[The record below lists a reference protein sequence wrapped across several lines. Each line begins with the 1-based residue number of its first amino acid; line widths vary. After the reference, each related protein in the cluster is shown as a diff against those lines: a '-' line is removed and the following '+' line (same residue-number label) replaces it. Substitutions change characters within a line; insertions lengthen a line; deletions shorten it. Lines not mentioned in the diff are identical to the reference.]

1 MKKRI
6 LRVLLPAFFA
16 ILLLTSASDAAEAP
30 IRAVVFFEEDAS
42 PAAVEAALAEL
53 PEVSLLWR
61 YGSLFSGAAVE
72 AGPAGLQALEALE
85 GVAGVSPVR
94 QYAPASA
101 GGEDAELWSDAGLAL
116 MGAGDL
122 WREGV
127 TGDGTVIAVLDSG
140 FNTAHEAFADA
151 SLTRSPAVGREDI
164 AAYAQK
170 GTAGRYVSERIPF
183 AYDYCHR
190 DGDVSAASGH
200 GTHVAALA
208 AGYAR
213 REDGTVRIRGGAPGA
228 QILAMKI
235 FPDEPG
241 GGADDAVIL
250 RALEDAWNLG
260 ADVINLS
267 VGTGPG
273 FSRDGAL
280 DGAYY
285 RAFALLASE
294 GVVVCCSAGN
304 EESAA
309 VYKTWTRPLPSGAY
323 PDYGSVTAPASFRGA
338 AAIASAGEE
347 EGRAVM
353 ADYSSWGPASGLHLA
368 PALTAFGGPVVSAGA
383 GGPEAYCGD
392 YGTSMACGYAS
403 GLFAAALQAL
413 EERGAADRKEAARL
427 AQALLE
433 STARTLT
440 DEGGAPLSPRKQGA
454 GLMDLDAALASPAA
468 FLNPLAELGGRE
480 DGRFTLRYTL
490 KNLSDQA
497 ADYALTVRVLTDAY
511 TEDGGTA
518 YSLMSP
524 LDITEGV
531 SVAGPASVSVPAGGE
546 AEIVFELAVRD
557 RLRRELAEAY
567 PNGFYVEGYVTAAGP
582 ESGQAV
588 HGTFLGFCGD
598 WEAAPVLE
606 AADFRDLQDESFR
619 LAGEGHG
626 PAGYNPLQVPEPC
639 LEGLGAELGANL
651 AYLPAKGTA
660 DSWYG
665 RLLGANGHAAGAC
678 SEARFAIPG
687 WGSDGMHSLDRR
699 LCLALYA
706 LRNAAGIA
714 AVVSDGETGEIYYAA
729 AETWAGKS
737 TLDIRAARIGPSALF
752 AWDGRDARGRALP
765 GGTRARVDVYAWLDG
780 GNAIREAF
788 DRDVRRQDPSSFRC
802 LLEERYDGWRVMS
815 FPVTIDSEAP
825 AVVSAALDPEG
836 VLTLTVRDNEYLA
849 YAAVTDEKGTVLVE
863 EAFFPQEAGAEGTLK
878 ADLSGLASPPETLY
892 VTVEDYASHITGY
905 VLTLPPP
912 GEDGP
917 PSCRP
922 SARSVLRDANP
933 SAWYWEAVD
942 RAVCEGWMACSRER
956 LFQPDRAAVR
966 SEIVSALYQAAGRP
980 APRMSAGELPFTD
993 LAELPED
1000 LDALC
1005 WAYENELVSG
1015 RSDGTFGGGAG
1026 VTRQELAVMLYRW
1039 ARLSGETAPAG
1050 GLDAFSD
1057 AGTISGWAEEG
1068 AAWAAGRGL
1077 LQGSGGQLR
1086 PRAGVTRAETAQVLL
1101 RLLEGRRDG

>member
-347 EGRAVM
+347 
-353 ADYSSWGPASGLHLA
+353 
-368 PALTAFGGPVVSAGA
+368 
-383 GGPEAYCGD
+383 
-392 YGTSMACGYAS
+392 
-403 GLFAAALQAL
+403 
-413 EERGAADRKEAARL
+413 
-427 AQALLE
+427 
-433 STARTLT
+433 
-440 DEGGAPLSPRKQGA
+440 
-454 GLMDLDAALASPAA
+454 
-468 FLNPLAELGGRE
+468 
-480 DGRFTLRYTL
+480 
-490 KNLSDQA
+490 
-497 ADYALTVRVLTDAY
+497 
-511 TEDGGTA
+511 
-518 YSLMSP
+518 
-524 LDITEGV
+524 
-531 SVAGPASVSVPAGGE
+531 
-546 AEIVFELAVRD
+546 
-557 RLRRELAEAY
+557 
-567 PNGFYVEGYVTAAGP
+567 
-582 ESGQAV
+582 
-588 HGTFLGFCGD
+588 
-598 WEAAPVLE
+598 
-606 AADFRDLQDESFR
+606 
-619 LAGEGHG
+619 
-626 PAGYNPLQVPEPC
+626 
-639 LEGLGAELGANL
+639 
-651 AYLPAKGTA
+651 
-660 DSWYG
+660 
-665 RLLGANGHAAGAC
+665 
-678 SEARFAIPG
+678 
-687 WGSDGMHSLDRR
+687 
-699 LCLALYA
+699 
-706 LRNAAGIA
+706 
-714 AVVSDGETGEIYYAA
+714 
-729 AETWAGKS
+729 
-737 TLDIRAARIGPSALF
+737 
-752 AWDGRDARGRALP
+752 
-765 GGTRARVDVYAWLDG
+765 
-780 GNAIREAF
+780 
-788 DRDVRRQDPSSFRC
+788 
-802 LLEERYDGWRVMS
+802 
-815 FPVTIDSEAP
+815 
-825 AVVSAALDPEG
+825 
-836 VLTLTVRDNEYLA
+836 
-849 YAAVTDEKGTVLVE
+849 
-863 EAFFPQEAGAEGTLK
+863 
-878 ADLSGLASPPETLY
+878 
-892 VTVEDYASHITGY
+892 
-905 VLTLPPP
+905 
-912 GEDGP
+912 
-917 PSCRP
+917 
-922 SARSVLRDANP
+922 
-933 SAWYWEAVD
+933 
-942 RAVCEGWMACSRER
+942 
-956 LFQPDRAAVR
+956 
-966 SEIVSALYQAAGRP
+966 
-980 APRMSAGELPFTD
+980 
-993 LAELPED
+993 
-1000 LDALC
+1000 
-1005 WAYENELVSG
+1005 
-1015 RSDGTFGGGAG
+1015 
-1026 VTRQELAVMLYRW
+1026 
-1039 ARLSGETAPAG
+1039 
-1050 GLDAFSD
+1050 
-1057 AGTISGWAEEG
+1057 
-1068 AAWAAGRGL
+1068 
-1077 LQGSGGQLR
+1077 
-1086 PRAGVTRAETAQVLL
+1086 
-1101 RLLEGRRDG
+1101 

>member
-6 LRVLLPAFFA
+6 LRALLPALFA
-16 ILLLTSASDAAEAP
+16 ILLLTSAADAAEAP
-30 IRAVVFFEEDAS
+30 VRAVVFFEEDAS

-61 YGSLFSGAAVE
+61 YDSLFSGAAVE
-72 AGPAGLQALEALE
+72 AGPAGLKALEALE

-294 GVVVCCSAGN
+294 GVIVCCSAGN

-309 VYKTWTRPLPSGAY
+309 VYKTWARPLPSGAY

-338 AAIASAGEE
+338 VSIAAAGEE

-383 GGPEAYCGD
+383 GEPEAYRSD

-413 EERGAADRKEAARL
+413 EERGVTDRKEAARL

-433 STARTLT
+433 STARTLA

-468 FLNPLAELGGRE
+468 FLNPLAELGDRE

-518 YSLMSP
+518 CSLMSP

-557 RLRRELAEAY
+557 ALRRELAEAY
-567 PNGFYVEGYVTAAGP
+567 PNGFYVEGYVTAAGA

-619 LAGEGHG
+619 LAGKDHG
-626 PAGYNPLQVPEPC
+626 PAEYNPLQVPEPC

-687 WGSDGMHSLDRR
+687 WGSDGMYSLDRR

-737 TLDIRAARIGPSALF
+737 TLDIRAARIGPSVLF
-752 AWDGRDARGRALP
+752 AWDGRDAKGRALP
-765 GGTRARVDVYAWLDG
+765 GGTQARVDVYAWLDG
-780 GNAIREAF
+780 GNAIQEAF

-825 AVVSAALDPEG
+825 AVASAALDPEG

-849 YAAVTDEKGTVLVE
+849 YAAVTDEKGTVLAE
-863 EAFFPQEAGAEGTLK
+863 EAFFPEEAGAEGTLK
-878 ADLSGLASPPETLY
+878 ADLSGLATPPETLY
-892 VTVEDYASHITGY
+892 VTVEDYASHVAGY
-905 VLTLPPP
+905 ALTLPAP

-917 PSCRP
+917 PSCRR

-942 RAVCEGWMACSRER
+942 RAVCEGWMECSRER

-993 LAELPED
+993 LTELPED

-1005 WAYENELVSG
+1005 WAYENGLVSG

-1039 ARLSGETAPAG
+1039 ARLSGEAEPAG

-1077 LQGSGGQLR
+1077 LQGSGGKLR

-1101 RLLEGRRDG
+1101 RLLEDRRDG

>member
-1 MKKRI
+1 M
-6 LRVLLPAFFA
+6 
-16 ILLLTSASDAAEAP
+16 
-30 IRAVVFFEEDAS
+30 
-42 PAAVEAALAEL
+42 
-53 PEVSLLWR
+53 
-61 YGSLFSGAAVE
+61 
-72 AGPAGLQALEALE
+72 
-85 GVAGVSPVR
+85 
-94 QYAPASA
+94 
-101 GGEDAELWSDAGLAL
+101 
-116 MGAGDL
+116 
-122 WREGV
+122 
-127 TGDGTVIAVLDSG
+127 
-140 FNTAHEAFADA
+140 
-151 SLTRSPAVGREDI
+151 
-164 AAYAQK
+164 
-170 GTAGRYVSERIPF
+170 
-183 AYDYCHR
+183 
-190 DGDVSAASGH
+190 
-200 GTHVAALA
+200 
-208 AGYAR
+208 
-213 REDGTVRIRGGAPGA
+213 
-228 QILAMKI
+228 
-235 FPDEPG
+235 
-241 GGADDAVIL
+241 
-250 RALEDAWNLG
+250 
-260 ADVINLS
+260 
-267 VGTGPG
+267 
-273 FSRDGAL
+273 
-280 DGAYY
+280 
-285 RAFALLASE
+285 
-294 GVVVCCSAGN
+294 
-304 EESAA
+304 
-309 VYKTWTRPLPSGAY
+309 
-323 PDYGSVTAPASFRGA
+323 
-338 AAIASAGEE
+338 
-347 EGRAVM
+347 
-353 ADYSSWGPASGLHLA
+353 
-368 PALTAFGGPVVSAGA
+368 
-383 GGPEAYCGD
+383 
-392 YGTSMACGYAS
+392 
-403 GLFAAALQAL
+403 
-413 EERGAADRKEAARL
+413 
-427 AQALLE
+427 
-433 STARTLT
+433 
-440 DEGGAPLSPRKQGA
+440 
-454 GLMDLDAALASPAA
+454 
-468 FLNPLAELGGRE
+468 
-480 DGRFTLRYTL
+480 
-490 KNLSDQA
+490 
-497 ADYALTVRVLTDAY
+497 
-511 TEDGGTA
+511 
-518 YSLMSP
+518 
-524 LDITEGV
+524 
-531 SVAGPASVSVPAGGE
+531 
-546 AEIVFELAVRD
+546 
-557 RLRRELAEAY
+557 
-567 PNGFYVEGYVTAAGP
+567 EGYVTAAGP

-752 AWDGRDARGRALP
+752 AWDGRDAKGRALP

-780 GNAIREAF
+780 GNAIQEAF
-788 DRDVRRQDPSSFRC
+788 GRDVRRQDPSSFRC

-836 VLTLTVRDNEYLA
+836 VLTLTLRDNEYLA
-849 YAAVTDEKGTVLVE
+849 YAAVTDEKGTVLAE
-863 EAFFPQEAGAEGTLK
+863 EAFFPQEAGAEGVLT
-878 ADLSGLASPPETLY
+878 ADLSGLAPPEALY

-1077 LQGSGGQLR
+1077 LQGSGGKLR

>member
-280 DGAYY
+280 DGAYF

-309 VYKTWTRPLPSGAY
+309 VCKTWARPLPSGAY

-338 AAIASAGEE
+338 VSIAAAGEE

-383 GGPEAYCGD
+383 GGPEAYRSD

-729 AETWAGKS
+729 AEAWAGKS

-780 GNAIREAF
+780 GNAIQEAF
-788 DRDVRRQDPSSFRC
+788 GRDVRRQDPSSFRC

-836 VLTLTVRDNEYLA
+836 VLTLTLRDNEYLA
-849 YAAVTDEKGTVLVE
+849 YAAVTDEKGTVLAE
-863 EAFFPQEAGAEGTLK
+863 EAFFPEEAGAEGTLK
-878 ADLSGLASPPETLY
+878 ADLSGLASPPEALY
-892 VTVEDYASHITGY
+892 VTVEDYASHVAGY
-905 VLTLPPP
+905 ALTLPAP

>member
-101 GGEDAELWSDAGLAL
+101 DGEDAELWSDAGLAL

-280 DGAYY
+280 DGAYF

-309 VYKTWTRPLPSGAY
+309 VCKTWTRPLPSGAY

-338 AAIASAGEE
+338 VSIAAAGEE

-383 GGPEAYCGD
+383 GGPEAYRSD

-729 AETWAGKS
+729 AEAWAGKS

-752 AWDGRDARGRALP
+752 AWDGRDAKGRALP

-780 GNAIREAF
+780 GNAIQEAF
-788 DRDVRRQDPSSFRC
+788 GRDVRRQDPSSFRC

-836 VLTLTVRDNEYLA
+836 VLTLTLRDNEYLA
-849 YAAVTDEKGTVLVE
+849 YAAVTDEKGTVLAE
-863 EAFFPQEAGAEGTLK
+863 EAFFPEEAGAEGTLK
-878 ADLSGLASPPETLY
+878 ADLSGLASPPEALY
-892 VTVEDYASHITGY
+892 VTVEDYASHVAGY
-905 VLTLPPP
+905 ALTLPAP

>member
-151 SLTRSPAVGREDI
+151 SLTRSPAIGREDI

-280 DGAYY
+280 DGAYF

-309 VYKTWTRPLPSGAY
+309 VCKTWTRPLPSGAY

-338 AAIASAGEE
+338 VSIAAAGEE

-383 GGPEAYCGD
+383 GGPEAYRSD

-729 AETWAGKS
+729 AEAWAGKS

-752 AWDGRDARGRALP
+752 AWDGRDAKGRALP

-780 GNAIREAF
+780 GNAIQEAF

-836 VLTLTVRDNEYLA
+836 VLTLTLRDNEYLA
-849 YAAVTDEKGTVLVE
+849 YAAVTDEKGTVLAE
-863 EAFFPQEAGAEGTLK
+863 EAFFPEEAGAEGTLK
-878 ADLSGLASPPETLY
+878 ADLSGLASPPEALY
-892 VTVEDYASHITGY
+892 VTVEDYASHVAGY
-905 VLTLPPP
+905 ALTLPAP

>member
-1 MKKRI
+1 MGRSTEITGLKGRERLAEALREQSYPVLCLCWGGVGLVLSMARI
-6 LRVLLPAFFA
+6 LGENAPFGVALAAAVPFPLVLPSAVGGILGYLLGGGMGESFPLVGA
-16 ILLLTSASDAAEAP
+16 LLLTAVTRWVVGPRWEKHRAWTSPLLAGGMVFLAGVVPLLYGSPLFYDVVMWVTQVVMGAASASFLERGASAILRKGPPADRLDSTALCIMGALLLMGLDSASVGGVTLGRIAAVMAVLCAARMGNEGLSSIVGMVCGLAVGFATGDFPPAITVYGLGGMLAGIFSAFGRTGSTLAFLFTYGAISAMTEGSVSGFIEVALGSFLFLMIPLPWFRLGSALVRPAAADEQAVKLVVEERLQSAAAALRDVSQTTRDVARRLGDLSGGDLSSIYDRVVTVSTQEAYAAARLRAVLGARP
-30 IRAVVFFEEDAS
+30 EKIRAEVSGNIIKNVKS
-42 PAAVEAALAEL
+42 VIVPNTGGLKGIRAAVAAC
-53 PEVSLLWR
+53 V
-61 YGSLFSGAAVE
+61 
-72 AGPAGLQALEALE
+72 
-85 GVAGVSPVR
+85 VAGDPDRILQVISHV
-94 QYAPASA
+94 PAQ
-101 GGEDAELWSDAGLAL
+101 L
-116 MGAGDL
+116 
-122 WREGV
+122 
-127 TGDGTVIAVLDSG
+127 
-140 FNTAHEAFADA
+140 H
-151 SLTRSPAVGREDI
+151 PDI

-294 GVVVCCSAGN
+294 GVIVCCSAGN

-309 VYKTWTRPLPSGAY
+309 VYKTWARPLPSGAY

-338 AAIASAGEE
+338 VSIAAAGEE

-383 GGPEAYCGD
+383 GEPEAYRSD

-413 EERGAADRKEAARL
+413 EERGVTDRKEAARL

-433 STARTLT
+433 STARTLA

-468 FLNPLAELGGRE
+468 FLNPLAELGDRE

-518 YSLMSP
+518 CSLMSP

-546 AEIVFELAVRD
+546 AEIVFELAIRD
-557 RLRRELAEAY
+557 GLRRELAEAY
-567 PNGFYVEGYVTAAGP
+567 PNGFYVEGYVTAAGA
-582 ESGQAV
+582 ESGPAV

-606 AADFRDLQDESFR
+606 AADFRDLQEESFR

-626 PAGYNPLQVPEPC
+626 PAEYNPLQVPEPC

-651 AYLPAKGTA
+651 AYLPARGTA

-687 WGSDGMHSLDRR
+687 WDSDGMYSLDRR
-699 LCLALYA
+699 LCLTLYA

-714 AVVSDGETGEIYYAA
+714 A
-729 AETWAGKS
+729 
-737 TLDIRAARIGPSALF
+737 
-752 AWDGRDARGRALP
+752 
-765 GGTRARVDVYAWLDG
+765 
-780 GNAIREAF
+780 
-788 DRDVRRQDPSSFRC
+788 
-802 LLEERYDGWRVMS
+802 
-815 FPVTIDSEAP
+815 
-825 AVVSAALDPEG
+825 AV
-836 VLTLTVRDNEYLA
+836 
-849 YAAVTDEKGTVLVE
+849 
-863 EAFFPQEAGAEGTLK
+863 
-878 ADLSGLASPPETLY
+878 
-892 VTVEDYASHITGY
+892 
-905 VLTLPPP
+905 
-912 GEDGP
+912 
-917 PSCRP
+917 
-922 SARSVLRDANP
+922 
-933 SAWYWEAVD
+933 WEA
-942 RAVCEGWMACSRER
+942 
-956 LFQPDRAAVR
+956 
-966 SEIVSALYQAAGRP
+966 AGH
-980 APRMSAGELPFTD
+980 E
-993 LAELPED
+993 
-1000 LDALC
+1000 
-1005 WAYENELVSG
+1005 
-1015 RSDGTFGGGAG
+1015 
-1026 VTRQELAVMLYRW
+1026 Q
-1039 ARLSGETAPAG
+1039 
-1050 GLDAFSD
+1050 
-1057 AGTISGWAEEG
+1057 
-1068 AAWAAGRGL
+1068 
-1077 LQGSGGQLR
+1077 
-1086 PRAGVTRAETAQVLL
+1086 
-1101 RLLEGRRDG
+1101 

>member
-16 ILLLTSASDAAEAP
+16 ILLLASASDAAEAP

-101 GGEDAELWSDAGLAL
+101 DGEDAELWSDAGLAL

-280 DGAYY
+280 DGAYF

-309 VYKTWTRPLPSGAY
+309 VCKTWTRPLPSGAY

-383 GGPEAYCGD
+383 GGPEAYRSD

-403 GLFAAALQAL
+403 GLFAAALQSL
-413 EERGAADRKEAARL
+413 EERGVTDRKEAARL

-606 AADFRDLQDESFR
+606 AADFRALQDESFR

-729 AETWAGKS
+729 AEAWAGKS

-752 AWDGRDARGRALP
+752 AWDGRDAKGRALP

-780 GNAIREAF
+780 GNAIQEAF

-836 VLTLTVRDNEYLA
+836 VLTLTLRDNEYLA
-849 YAAVTDEKGTVLVE
+849 YAAVTDEKGTVLAE
-863 EAFFPQEAGAEGTLK
+863 EAFFPEEAGAEGTLK
-878 ADLSGLASPPETLY
+878 ADLSGLASPPEALY
-892 VTVEDYASHITGY
+892 VTVEDYASHVAGY
-905 VLTLPPP
+905 ALTLPAP

-1101 RLLEGRRDG
+1101 RLLEGRRHG

>member
-280 DGAYY
+280 DGAYF

-309 VYKTWTRPLPSGAY
+309 VCKTWTRPLPSGAY

-338 AAIASAGEE
+338 VSIAAAGEE

-383 GGPEAYCGD
+383 GGPEAYRSD

-729 AETWAGKS
+729 AEAWAGKS

-752 AWDGRDARGRALP
+752 AWDGRDAKGRALP

-780 GNAIREAF
+780 GNAIQEAF
-788 DRDVRRQDPSSFRC
+788 GRDVRRQDPSSFRC

-836 VLTLTVRDNEYLA
+836 VLTLTLRDNEYLA
-849 YAAVTDEKGTVLVE
+849 YAAVTDEKGTVLAE
-863 EAFFPQEAGAEGTLK
+863 EAFFPEEAGAEGTLK
-878 ADLSGLASPPETLY
+878 ADLSGLASPPEALY
-892 VTVEDYASHITGY
+892 VTVEDYASHVAGY
-905 VLTLPPP
+905 ALTLPAP